1 VKIRRRYQG
10 DAELFETKPEFARRY
25 AEKLRA
31 LANNGVWFGT
41 SSWVYT
47 GWTGLVYPSSV
58 TSEAALRKIAFREYS
73 RVFPTGCADWS
84 FYAFPSERQIAQYAR
99 EAPEG
104 FRLAWKATD
113 LVTLHRYPFL
123 KQRWGEKAGTINE
136 DFLNTTKF
144 IEYFV
149 KRVATLGDRLG
160 PIILEFS
167 PLTWNGLTPAEFLK
181 RLDRFLGGLPQ
192 DLRFAVEV
200 RNPELLTQ
208 EYLDCLR
215 KRNVAHVLN
224 SWTRMPSIGEQ
235 MKIPHV
241 ETADFTVV
249 RALLKPGRTYR
260 EAVERFQPYTTIHE
274 IDNDTRSALKTLAQK
289 ALASRRPTYV
299 YVNNRLE
306 GNAPLTIG
314 AIVDQL
320 ELSSNEKL

>member
-1 VKIRRRYQG
+1 MRIRKRHRG
-10 DAELFETKPEFARRY
+10 DDDLFDAKPEFARRY
-25 AEKLRA
+25 AEKLHV
-31 LANNGVWFGT
+31 LATNGVWFGT

-73 RVFPTGCADWS
+73 HVFPTGCADWS
-84 FYAFPSERQIAQYAR
+84 FYSFPSETQIAKYAR

-104 FRLAWKATD
+104 FRLAFKATD
-113 LVTLHRYPFL
+113 LVTLYRYPNL

-136 DFLNTTKF
+136 DFLNTAKF
-144 IEYFV
+144 IEFFV
-149 KRVATLGDRLG
+149 ERVARLGDRLG

-167 PLTWNGLTPAEFLK
+167 PLTWNGLTPEGFVN
-181 RLDRFLGGLPQ
+181 RLDRFLAGLPQ
-192 DLRFAVEV
+192 NLRFAVEV

-208 EYLDCLR
+208 EYLECLR
-215 KRNVAHVLN
+215 RRNVAHVLN
-224 SWTRMPSIGEQ
+224 SWTRMPSIREQ
-235 MKIPHV
+235 MNIPHV

-249 RALLKPGRTYR
+249 RALLKPGRTYQQ
-260 EAVERFQPYTTIHE
+260 AVERFQPYTKIQE
-274 IDNDTRSALKTLAQK
+274 IDDNTRSALKTLAQK
-289 ALASRRPTYV
+289 ALAARRQTYL

-320 ELSSNEKL
+320 DFSSNEKL